1 MKLYK
6 SLLAASM
13 AGVVLFSTTGCR
25 EDFAE
30 ENIPPHAVVTPE
42 PSFLLAQAV
51 TEFEVSDYTYWFYNA
66 AMYWKWSQLLSP
78 TGGFTAQFTETTAT
92 GGQGSQYIDALRY
105 RNDLNNYIK
114 TLGEE
119 EGAKY
124 KAYAAACGVMAVYM
138 GIFDS
143 DIAGDIPYTEAAML
157 AYGGPLT
164 PKYDRLENLYQVWLN
179 ELDAAIN
186 TFADNTQEMPNRSGQ
201 DLIYGGNM
209 GKWAK
214 LANSLKLKIAVRLLN
229 NDKAQALK
237 IAESVATASC
247 GYINDTA
254 DDMLFAKGTTVVNGN
269 NDDVYHFGN
278 GISILAA
285 TKPVV
290 DFMKSTLDPRVRFFY
305 TKDNFNSKIVQGFID
320 AGQYE
325 QLPTYVKENA
335 ILDENGNFKEWGGL
349 GEPWV
354 RYQGQVVAYEKQNDP
369 AYAEFLNP
377 GTRYNLSMNGS
388 TKSYNHMSYIQEEMV
403 RGRVDFTLPTLPG
416 EAIIQDTDDRP
427 WYGLYMSTAEV
438 NLYLAEFKLLGAN
451 LPQSA
456 EYYYERGIR
465 ASVEAYDKVAGLND
479 IPYYSKTYDY
489 DPNEKVIA
497 LQAGEIDAMMA
508 TENIKLT
515 GDVALDLEKVYL
527 QQLMH
532 FTMMPDDQFVTARRS
547 GCPKNGSTLINY
559 EYFDGVA
566 INAIPRRFPK
576 SDPSP
581 TDKMKDILVQ
591 SYKDQGF
598 TTGSNQSGGAFNTT
612 GSVLNT
618 ERIWFD
624 QSAPNWGQGPKM

>member
-13 AGVVLFSTTGCR
+13 AGAVLFSATSCR

-30 ENIPPHAVVTPE
+30 LNVPPTAVVTPE

-78 TGGFTAQFTETTAT
+78 SGGYTAQFTETTAT
-92 GGQGSQYIDALRY
+92 GGQGSQYIKALRY
-105 RNDLNNYIK
+105 RNDLNQYIAS
-114 TLGEE
+114 LGED
-119 EGAKY
+119 GNKF
-124 KAYAAACGVMAVYM
+124 KAYSAACNVLAVYAA
-138 GIFDS
+138 IFDS
-143 DIAGDIPYTEAAML
+143 DITGDIPYTEAAML

-164 PKYDRLENLYQVWLN
+164 PKYDRQENLYSIWLG
-179 ELDAAIN
+179 ELDAAIA
-186 TFADNTQEMPNRSGQ
+186 TFADKTQEMPNKPVQ
-201 DLIYGGNM
+201 DPIYKGDM
-209 GKWAK
+209 AKWAK
-214 LANSLKLKIAVRLLN
+214 MANSLKLKIAARLLN
-229 NDKAQALK
+229 TDKSKAFSIAQ
-237 IAESVATASC
+237 EVVNASC
-247 GYINDTA
+247 GYIDSTD
-254 DDMLFAKGTTVVNGN
+254 DDMLFAKATTVTNGD
-269 NDDVYHFGN
+269 NDKVYHFGN
-278 GISILAA
+278 GITVLAA
-285 TKPVV
+285 SQEVM
-290 DFMKSTLDPRVRFFY
+290 DYMKSTLDPRVRFFY

-320 AGQYE
+320 AGRYE
-325 QLPTYVKENA
+325 DLPTYVKENA
-335 ILDENGNFKEWGGL
+335 VLDADGNFKEWGGL

-354 RYQGQVVAYEKQNDP
+354 RYQGQIIAYEKQNDP
-369 AYAEFLNP
+369 AFAEHLNP
-377 GTRYNLSMNGS
+377 GTRYNLKIGDA

-416 EAIIQDTDDRP
+416 DATIQDTDDKP
-427 WYGLYMSTAEV
+427 WYGLYMSAAEV

-456 EYYYERGIR
+456 AYYYERGVR
-465 ASVEAYDKVAGLND
+465 ASVEAYDKVAGLNA

-497 LQAGEIDAMMA
+497 LQAGEIDAMLA

-547 GCPKNGSTLINY
+547 GCPKNGSTLVNY

-566 INAIPRRFPK
+566 INAIPRRFPV
-576 SDPSP
+576 SSPSP
-581 TDKMKDILVQ
+581 TDKMKDNLEEAYQ
-591 SYKDQGF
+591 AQGF

-624 QSAPNWGQGPKM
+624 KTSPNWGQGPKM

>member
-30 ENIPPHAVVTPE
+30 ENIPPYAVVTPE

-105 RNDLNNYIK
+105 RNDLNNYIA
-114 TLGEE
+114 TVGED
-119 EGAKY
+119 ANKY
-124 KAYAAACGVMAVYM
+124 KAYAAACNVLAVYSA
-138 GIFDS
+138 IFDS
-143 DIAGDIPYTEAAML
+143 DIAGDIAYTEAAML
-157 AYGGPLT
+157 SYGGPLT
-164 PKYDRLENLYQVWLN
+164 PKHDRLENLYDIWLS
-179 ELDAAIN
+179 ELDAAIAV
-186 TFADNTQEMPNRSGQ
+186 FADKTQEMPNRANQ
-201 DLIYGGNM
+201 DLVYGGDM

-214 LANSLKLKIAVRLLN
+214 MANSLKLKIAARLLN
-229 NDKAQALK
+229 NNKQKALS
-237 IAESVATASC
+237 IAQEVANASC
-247 GYINDTA
+247 GYIDNTE
-254 DDMLFAKGTTVVNGN
+254 DDMLFAKATTVVSGD
-269 NDDVYHFGN
+269 NDKVYHFGN
-278 GISILAA
+278 GITTLAA

-320 AGQYE
+320 AGQYD

-335 ILDENGNFKEWGGL
+335 VLDENGNFQEWGGM

-354 RYQGQVVAYEKQNDP
+354 RYQGQVIAYEKQNDP

-377 GTRYNLSMNGS
+377 GTRYNLKIGDA

-416 EAIIQDTDDRP
+416 DATIQDTDDKP
-427 WYGLYMSTAEV
+427 WYGLYISTAEV

-465 ASVEAYDKVAGLND
+465 ASVEAYDKVASLND

-515 GDVALDLEKVYL
+515 GDLTLDLEKVYL

-566 INAIPRRFPK
+566 VNAIPRRFPV

-581 TDKMKDILVQ
+581 TDKMKDILVE
-591 SYKDQGF
+591 SYKAQGF
-598 TTGSNQSGGAFNTT
+598 TTGSNQSGGAFNNI